1 VCATGSAARPPP
13 DRAAAHTAAAHGI
26 RFGVQMNLSRLAHP
40 RWPRAVAGLLAAVA
54 LLTACGGGTSQYE
67 PFIAQRVFAFGDE
80 TSTLTAEPAGN
91 GRKYSVNG
99 LDDDGNVD
107 CQLQPIWVQAVAAN
121 YGYVFAECN
130 RGAIEPR
137 AFMFA
142 AEGATSAGVALQVEA
157 AQVQSGGFRD
167 GDLATVLAGT
177 NDIIELYQR
186 FPAESE
192 ATLTALAQ
200 QRGARVARAV
210 NRLVELGA
218 KVIVSDLPN
227 VGLTPYALKE
237 RALHT
242 DTDRAALLTRLTTA
256 FNQQLG
262 VTILL
267 DGRFIGLVQADL
279 QFRAIAQ
286 SPAGFGFAN
295 ITEGVCTVAL
305 PLCRDDTLV
314 PDGGAFIYLWADDTR
329 MSSGGQA
336 QLATLAVDRAR
347 RNPF

>member
-1 VCATGSAARPPP
+1 M
-13 DRAAAHTAAAHGI
+13 I
-26 RFGVQMNLSRLAHP
+26 LSRLAHP
-40 RWPRAVAGLLAAVA
+40 RWPHAIAGLLAAVA
-54 LLTACGGGTSQYE
+54 LLTACGGGTTQYE
-67 PFIAQRVFAFGDE
+67 PFVAQRVFAFGDE
-80 TSTLTAEPAGN
+80 TSTLTSEPAGN

-99 LDDDGNVD
+99 LDDAGNVD
-107 CQLQPIWVQAVAAN
+107 CKLHPVWVQSVAQN

-130 RGAIEPR
+130 PGGIEPK

-142 AEGATSAGVALQVEA
+142 AEGATATGVA
-157 AQVQSGGFRD
+157 AQVEVAQVRSGGFRD

-186 FPAESE
+186 YPEVSE
-192 ATLTALAQ
+192 ETLTALAQ
-200 QRGARVARAV
+200 ERAERLAAAV

-237 RALHT
+237 QARHT

-256 FNQQLG
+256 FNEQLG
-262 VTILL
+262 VKILL
-267 DGRFIGLVQADL
+267 DGRYIGLVQADL

-286 SPAGFGFAN
+286 SPGSYGFTN
-295 ITEGVCTVAL
+295 TTTGVCTVPL

-336 QLATLAVDRAR
+336 QLATLAVDRAQ